1 MAEKKTKSK
10 SGKAFKTPV
19 IKDEILAELTLRK
32 RYAFLNKN
40 LAAALEPDEINFLQ
54 EVERFTNK
62 MEKKVDH
69 TEEDFFPWIAEFGA
83 EGYVTRSY
91 AFENLGLNYQ
101 PSGLIPEFMRVL
113 ATDFFDPQ
121 FCMSMG
127 ATVLAVNPLKAHHDN
142 VEIRLQALKELVTG
156 KKIGCL
162 CITEP
167 ERGSDATRMLTTCRR
182 EEKGLYLN
190 GTKIFQTN
198 GPKADWAV
206 VYAAGTA
213 NDSKT
218 ISQSLVKIPAEGLNI
233 ERVNMPCVPHMW
245 IGRETF
251 KEVFVP
257 NECVMGEIGTGMDR
271 MFEGLVLERLGIAML
286 NIAECWGAVTHAAI
300 YSNLR
305 EQMGQPIL
313 LHQGVGF
320 TLTDLWA
327 KTTNLTLAILQFCH
341 SFDSKFAKYQGEFP
355 AAIKG
360 ALVASASQLKYACAG
375 ATANVCY
382 EAANLMGGAGV
393 CDNTMMAD
401 LLGISRIQEMGGGTR
416 QIQQY
421 IMSRALR
428 TLWKM

>member
-1 MAEKKTKSK
+1 MAEKTTKSK

-40 LAAALEPDEINFLQ
+40 LAVALEPDEMTYLQ
-54 EVERFTNK
+54 EVQRFCNK

-69 TEEDFFPWIAEFGA
+69 TEEDFFPWIPEFGA
-83 EGYVTRSY
+83 EGYVTRLHAY
-91 AFENLGLNYQ
+91 DEIGLNQQ
-101 PSGLIPEFMRVL
+101 PCGLIPEFMRTI

-127 ATVLAVNPLKAHHDN
+127 ATVLAVNPLKAHHNN
-142 VEIRLQALKELVTG
+142 VGIRLQALKEMVTG
-156 KKIGCL
+156 KKIGCI

-182 EEKGLYLN
+182 EEKGLYIS

-198 GPKADWAV
+198 GPKADWAM
-206 VYAAGTA
+206 VYAAGEA
-213 NDSKT
+213 NNSKT
-218 ISQSLVKIPAEGLNI
+218 ISQSLVKFPVEGLTI
-233 ERVNMPCVPHMW
+233 ERVHLPSCPRMW

-251 KEVFVP
+251 KDVFVP
-257 NECVMGEIGTGMDR
+257 NDCIVGDIGTGMDR
-271 MFEGLVLERLGIAML
+271 LFEGLVLERLGIAML
-286 NIAECWGAVTHAAI
+286 NISECWGAVTHAAI

-320 TLTDLWA
+320 TLVDLWA

-341 SFDSKFAKYQGEFP
+341 SYDAKFAKYKGDFP
-355 AAIKG
+355 AALKG
-360 ALVASASQLKYACAG
+360 ALVASASQLKYTCAG
-375 ATANVCY
+375 LTERVCY

-393 CDNTMMAD
+393 CDNTLMAD